1 MFTTCTPRS
10 CSYEYVLL
18 SWLGGQ
24 QRGCSNVFVVNNK
37 SSSIVPWYITIV
49 CFDFFILFIVPSI
62 FAPPGGLP
70 SASLLKQKVY
80 YSSQNR
86 NDTDKYKGKA
96 IFLLHWYHSCCYRL
110 KNFIPWNVTCLN
122 VTRRRSSAAIG
133 WFFQSTDQAWQ
144 ASYITVSGAGEI
156 IFDFLAGLD
165 RAALKET
172 RSHVGSTI
180 VHSVIE

>member
-1 MFTTCTPRS
+1 MINEFLAFITDYVHCNVRSSNSTAEKRYIIQSPLVEKMFTTCTPRS

-24 QRGCSNVFVVNNK
+24 QRGCSNVFGMNNK
-37 SSSIVPWYITIV
+37 SSSIVLPYITIV
-49 CFDFFILFIVPSI
+49 CVDFFILFIVPSI

-96 IFLLHWYHSCCYRL
+96 IFLFHWYHSNSGRCYRL
-110 KNFIPWNVTCLN
+110 KNFIPWNVH
-122 VTRRRSSAAIG
+122 RR
-133 WFFQSTDQAWQ
+133 
-144 ASYITVSGAGEI
+144 VLVEVEI
-156 IFDFLAGLD
+156 FSLTTSKD
-165 RAALKET
+165 
-172 RSHVGSTI
+172 
-180 VHSVIE
+180 